1 MRHTVTMGGG
11 SRGIRRAGP
20 ARDLEARRLL
30 RRVRHPPQR
39 GLHHRRQP
47 PTAAHSAHAPAPGRP
62 RQSRQT
68 RASVPPTRRPPG
80 VPRPPLPVPQ
90 ARARGRAR
98 APVTWEAEPSTRRFA
113 RDLGSRIG
121 EGHARRSSAP
131 GSGAPPDGGAA
142 GAAIVALAPT
152 RPLTAQRVVRKR
164 QREPVPRGLSSSSA
178 RPRFGIVWPI
188 GSLRRR
194 CYRRSRPVHPYS
206 EERRY
211 EYGDA
216 I

>member
-1 MRHTVTMGGG
+1 MSPERYAGLWSRTAMRHTVTMGGG

-20 ARDLEARRLL
+20 ARDLEARRLTAPG
-30 RRVRHPPQR
+30 PPPAPTWPSP
-39 GLHHRRQP
+39 P
-47 PTAAHSAHAPAPGRP
+47 PTAADSAHAPAPGRP

-121 EGHARRSSAP
+121 GGHARRSSAP
-131 GSGAPPDGGAA
+131 APACRRTVGLPE
-142 GAAIVALAPT
+142 
-152 RPLTAQRVVRKR
+152 RPSL
-164 QREPVPRGLSSSSA
+164 PSLPRD
-178 RPRFGIVWPI
+178 R
-188 GSLRRR
+188 
-194 CYRRSRPVHPYS
+194 
-206 EERRY
+206 
-211 EYGDA
+211 
-216 I
+216 